1 MTDKERR
8 EVKRIYKAIKKDRED
23 TFKELMYVQKCNQ
36 EKFSPGEY
44 REFKRLLSEE
54 SEQKILLDGFLMG
67 LHIFGIMETPAGL
80 TDNKGNLL

>member
-8 EVKRIYKAIKKDRED
+8 EVKRIYKAIKKDWQESLKD
-23 TFKELMYVQKCNQ
+23 LMDASQRNQ

-54 SEQKILLDGFLMG
+54 SEQKILLDGFLIG
-67 LHIFGIMETPAGL
+67 LHIFGITETPAGL